1 MSEEA
6 IKKHE
11 RALINRTV
19 RRLNKE
25 SFYCGPAYG
34 KLADVA
40 TAMAKD
46 KGITKIVKSV
56 YDYITKEELKK
67 LLYFDEFSAEDNVL
81 IEIWFWGAKEK
92 EPAIR
97 KKLFYNKP
105 NQRISLDLQNLV
117 K

>member
-11 RALINRTV
+11 RALTNKTV
-19 RRLNKE
+19 GRLNKE

-46 KGITKIVKSV
+46 KGLTKIVKSV
-56 YDYITKEELKK
+56 YEHITQNELNK
-67 LLYFDEFSAEDNVL
+67 LLYFDEFSDKDNVL
-81 IEIWFWGAKEK
+81 IELWFWRAKER
-92 EPAIR
+92 EPFTR

-105 NQRISLDLQNLV
+105 NQRISTDLKKLV